1 MKSICDHLLN
11 EIEDHQRKLRR
22 IKFIWVER
30 DPTFM
35 EQSDLLLRRVSSTI
49 QKDVSTNDLTTATS
63 MEDTD
68 DGTLMENATHA
79 ERLSVQL
86 LNLPSSVMVDDTVIS
101 SDDMLLDESVVRN
114 VSTPVLE
121 ATDVEDSDNGVARL
135 NDDDDDVLD
144 MEIYLTSGN
153 QPHLIDISNMTKN
166 HNIRLGRPNLSEIFL
181 AMKRDVIRSTT
192 STTEEF
198 NDGAHQC
205 NAGVGVV
212 HHCEPY
218 PYRVAVCVSAPAS
231 LITQCRKACM
241 IYSDSTIQ
249 FDFHSESMVI

>member
-11 EIEDHQRKLRR
+11 ESEDHQRKLRR

-35 EQSDLLLRRVSSTI
+35 EQSDLLLRRVSTI
-49 QKDVSTNDLTTATS
+49 QKDGSTNDLTTATS
-63 MEDTD
+63 IEDTD
-68 DGTLMENATHA
+68 DGILMENATHA

-101 SDDMLLDESVVRN
+101 SDDMLLDESVARN
-114 VSTPVLE
+114 VSTPVME
-121 ATDVEDSDNGVARL
+121 ATDVEDSDNGVAL
-135 NDDDDDVLD
+135 FNDDDDVLD

-192 STTEEF
+192 STEESH
-198 NDGAHQC
+198 DGAHQ
-205 NAGVGVV
+205 NAGGDV
-212 HHCEPY
+212 HQCKPY

-241 IYSDSTIQ
+241 IYSDSTIR

>member
-11 EIEDHQRKLRR
+11 ESEDHQRKLRR

-35 EQSDLLLRRVSSTI
+35 EQSDLLLRRVSTI

-101 SDDMLLDESVVRN
+101 SDDMLLDESLARN
-114 VSTPVLE
+114 VSTPDVE
-121 ATDVEDSDNGVARL
+121 ATDVEDSDNGVAL
-135 NDDDDDVLD
+135 LDDDDDDVLD

-181 AMKRDVIRSTT
+181 AMKRDVIRSTAT
-192 STTEEF
+192 STEESH
-198 NDGAHQC
+198 DGGAHHQ
-205 NAGVGVV
+205 NAGGVVV

-241 IYSDSTIQ
+241 IYSDSTIR